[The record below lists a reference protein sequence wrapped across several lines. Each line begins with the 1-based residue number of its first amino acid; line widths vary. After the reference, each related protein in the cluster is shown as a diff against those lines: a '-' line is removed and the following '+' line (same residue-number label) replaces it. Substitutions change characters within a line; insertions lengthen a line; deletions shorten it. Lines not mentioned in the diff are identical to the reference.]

1 VLDLPAAP
9 EPQDPLVQTTRAH
22 LFVTLGELARPAG
35 TGELAVRLHLHPNG
49 VRLHLARLERAGL
62 VTRSRARQARGRPRD
77 VWEIA
82 ASAHP
87 GGRAPRAYSDLGRW
101 FARAM
106 GTGRSGLRGAEA
118 TGREIGRELAKDAA
132 SGAGTDAA
140 SSAGTDAASDGG
152 QALRT
157 TLIALGFQPSV
168 AERTKGALT
177 IRLGNCPYRDAARE
191 SQPIVCA
198 LHKGIT
204 RGLLEL
210 LQPGAKLAAFLPGD
224 PDRAGCVI
232 ELRGMT
238 REPGRQRQPP
248 AATSRRR

>member
-9 EPQDPLVQTTRAH
+9 EPKDALAQATRAQ
-22 LFVTLGELARPAG
+22 LFGLLGELGRAAG
-35 TGELAVRLHLHPNG
+35 TGELAERLRLHPNG
-49 VRLHLARLERAGL
+49 IRIHLERLERAGL

-87 GGRAPRAYSDLGRW
+87 GGCPPRAYGDLGRW
-101 FARAM
+101 LARAM
-106 GTGRSGLRGAEA
+106 GSGRRGPRGAEA
-118 TGREIGRELAKDAA
+118 AGREIGGELATDAV
-132 SGAGTDAA
+132 GGKGTDAV
-140 SSAGTDAASDGG
+140 SAGEEG
-152 QALRT
+152 LRT
-157 TLIALGFQPSV
+157 ILIALGFQPS
-168 AERTKGALT
+168 AGEGARGALT

-204 RGLLEL
+204 RGLLDVLE
-210 LQPGAKLAAFLPGD
+210 PGAKLAAFMPGD

-232 ELRGMT
+232 ELRGMP
-238 REPGRQRQPP
+238 RAPGRQRQPP
-248 AATSRRR
+248 AAASRRR